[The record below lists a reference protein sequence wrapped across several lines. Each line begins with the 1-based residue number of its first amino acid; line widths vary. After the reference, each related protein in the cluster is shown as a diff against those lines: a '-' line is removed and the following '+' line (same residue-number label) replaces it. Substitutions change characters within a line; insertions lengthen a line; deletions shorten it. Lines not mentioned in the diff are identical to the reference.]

1 MSLDPR
7 PLEAIDAAL
16 ADAEAAGWAT
26 VRLDLAGVRSKAAL
40 MRRCGD
46 ALRVP
51 GWFGGNWDALAD
63 ALIDLSWLVGVAG
76 PAGPAGAP
84 EAAGAPEV
92 PGRVVAV
99 TGWRGFAGERPGE
112 WETFT
117 EVLESAVEF
126 WRDGGGGVPLVVL
139 LGDAGPSGGVVRG
152 GE

>member
-76 PAGPAGAP
+76 PAGVGQVFGIQGGVWPQDQTGIL
-84 EAAGAPEV
+84 AAS
-92 PGRVVAV
+92 
-99 TGWRGFAGERPGE
+99 T
-112 WETFT
+112 
-117 EVLESAVEF
+117 
-126 WRDGGGGVPLVVL
+126 GGG
-139 LGDAGPSGGVVRG
+139 LGP
-152 GE
+152 E

>member
-7 PLEAIDAAL
+7 PLETIDAAL
-16 ADAEAAGWAT
+16 ADAEAAGWVT

-40 MRRCGD
+40 MRRCAD

-63 ALIDLSWLVGVAG
+63 ALIDLSWLPG
-76 PAGPAGAP
+76 GA
-84 EAAGAPEV
+84 EAPEV
-92 PGRVVAV
+92 PDAPGRLVAV
-99 TGWRGFAGERPGE
+99 TGWREFARARAGE

-126 WRDGGGGVPLVVL
+126 WRDGGGVPLVVL
-139 LGDAGPSGGVVRG
+139 LGDADAFGGTVRG

>member
-16 ADAEAAGWAT
+16 ADAGAAGWVT

-46 ALRVP
+46 ALRMP

-63 ALIDLSWLVGVAG
+63 ALIDLSWLPG
-76 PAGPAGAP
+76 GADAP
-84 EAAGAPEV
+84 DAPGEADA
-92 PGRVVAV
+92 PGRLVAV
-99 TGWRGFAGERPGE
+99 TGWREFARARAGE

-117 EVLESAVEF
+117 EVLEAAVEF
-126 WRDGGGGVPLVVL
+126 WRDGGGVPLVVL
-139 LGDAGPSGGVVRG
+139 LGEAAGPSGERVRG

>member
-16 ADAEAAGWAT
+16 ADAEAAGWLT

-63 ALIDLSWLVGVAG
+63 ALIDLSWL
-76 PAGPAGAP
+76 PAGTEAP
-84 EAAGAPEV
+84 DA
-92 PGRVVAV
+92 PGRLVAV
-99 TGWRGFAGERPGE
+99 TGWREFARARAGE

-126 WRDGGGGVPLVVL
+126 WRDGGGAPLVVL
-139 LGDAGPSGGVVRG
+139 LGDAGPSGGTVRG

>member
-16 ADAEAAGWAT
+16 ADAEAAGWVT

-63 ALIDLSWLVGVAG
+63 ALIDLSWL
-76 PAGPAGAP
+76 PAG
-84 EAAGAPEV
+84 PEV
-92 PGRVVAV
+92 PGAPGRLVAV
-99 TGWRGFAGERPGE
+99 TGWREFARARAGE

-126 WRDGGGGVPLVVL
+126 WRDGGAGVPLVVL
-139 LGDAGPSGGVVRG
+139 LGEAAGPSGGTVRG

>member
-16 ADAEAAGWAT
+16 ADAEAGGWAT

-63 ALIDLSWLVGVAG
+63 ALIDLSWLGGAAG
-76 PAGPAGAP
+76 AAGAP
-84 EAAGAPEV
+84 EVREV

-126 WRDGGGGVPLVVL
+126 WRDGGGGGVPLVVL

>member
-16 ADAEAAGWAT
+16 ADAGAAGWVT

-63 ALIDLSWLVGVAG
+63 ALIDLSWLPG
-76 PAGPAGAP
+76 GADAP
-84 EAAGAPEV
+84 GEADA
-92 PGRVVAV
+92 PGRLVAV
-99 TGWRGFAGERPGE
+99 TGWREFARARAGE

-117 EVLESAVEF
+117 EVLEAAVEF
-126 WRDGGGGVPLVVL
+126 WRDGGGVPLVVL
-139 LGDAGPSGGVVRG
+139 LGEAAGPSGERVRG